1 MVLHPGG
8 CGRVGHRRTTI
19 KKVESPN
26 QTPVGALPH
35 LTHHS
40 HRPQAPTSTSGPEP
54 FKSRRRPDV
63 PASVGGYRPGR
74 RQPAAVPAAA
84 PAVPRPR
91 SWRSFLP
98 HVQRPARGR
107 AGVPVAG
114 LSLPMTGGAPVRNFT
129 QQVPGRFAGLWFV
142 EAVFADARCRP
153 AAGRQPGCRVE
164 RGDDSR
170 CARPT
175 PAGPGRHEPDC
186 DVVHKTGPDPGWL
199 RSPPCSARNPRQF
212 KGFRADLCLFWP
224 GCFGGGVGVMFS
236 KSPRGRQR
244 RAGNRGRPNPR
255 NQDHDLVTF

>member
-63 PASVGGYRPGR
+63 PASVGGYRPRR

-129 QQVPGRFAGLWFV
+129 QQVPGRFAGCGLW
-142 EAVFADARCRP
+142 RLCLRMQG
-153 AAGRQPGCRVE
+153 AGRRRAGSLDAGLSGGMTPGA
-164 RGDDSR
+164 RGQHL
-170 CARPT
+170 P
-175 PAGPGRHEPDC
+175 GPGRHEPDC

>member
-129 QQVPGRFAGLWFV
+129 QQVPGRFAGCGLW
-142 EAVFADARCRP
+142 RLCLRMQG
-153 AAGRQPGCRVE
+153 AGR
-164 RGDDSR
+164 
-170 CARPT
+170 
-175 PAGPGRHEPDC
+175 
-186 DVVHKTGPDPGWL
+186 
-199 RSPPCSARNPRQF
+199 
-212 KGFRADLCLFWP
+212 
-224 GCFGGGVGVMFS
+224 
-236 KSPRGRQR
+236 R
-244 RAGNRGRPNPR
+244 RAGSLDAGLSGGMTPGARGQHLPGQADMSRIVTWSIK
-255 NQDHDLVTF
+255 LVRTPGGSVHRLAVPETRGNSRVSGRICASFGRVALGVGWV